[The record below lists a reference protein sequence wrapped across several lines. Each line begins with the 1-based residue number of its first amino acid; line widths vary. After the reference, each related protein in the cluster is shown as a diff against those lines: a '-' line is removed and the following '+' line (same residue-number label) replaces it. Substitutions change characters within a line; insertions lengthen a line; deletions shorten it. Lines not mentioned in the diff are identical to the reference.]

1 MPHVGRDRS
10 GTATANTRPDPDHL
24 THESSDRAQE
34 AGRRSESPHPG
45 IWTDPSVASAAVLAP
60 NKSEVGE
67 NGTGRVVPQLA
78 PGVERLGE
86 YKGSGLTEAT
96 YLVRNPCGQVVH
108 LSRLLDLVLSG
119 IDGSRTAP
127 EIADCTTAA
136 FDRTV
141 SAGNVEYLLTNKL
154 APLGL
159 LTTSELG
166 RPGARPADQDP
177 AILAL
182 KVRQTLIPAS
192 AVQHLARLFR
202 PLFSPLVVVSVLAC
216 LIASDAWLFRSARL
230 GPAFRFVLLHPLL
243 LLLVLGLSVLS
254 MLFHECG
261 HAAACRYGGARPGVI
276 GMGFYVVWP
285 AFFTNVTD
293 SYRLGR
299 AGRIR
304 TDLGGVY
311 FNAIFV
317 LLLMMTYLETGYVPL
332 LAAILAVHLEIVQQL
347 LPTLRLDGYFILT
360 DLIGVPDLF
369 QRIRPTLRSMI
380 PGRPIDPRARDLKRA
395 ARVTLTAW
403 VLLVVPLLT
412 AELILIILNIPSLAT
427 TFAHSLDG
435 QAHAVVAEFGRI
447 DVPAGLVSVISVL
460 LLLLPMAGLCY
471 ILLIT
476 GRRTLRL
483 AVRASRRRPMLGYG
497 FAAAALLA
505 AAALAIHWGIL
516 PLGGSGATPLRPAG
530 ATTPGGATTGQP
542 GGSGGSSGNGA
553 SALSAAAAARDQAAA
568 WVVQDVNSSDIIA
581 CDPAMCSALKA
592 QGLPAGR
599 LLPLQ
604 PAGADPFGADVI
616 VASLSVR
623 NEFGSQLTDVYAPA
637 LIASFGSGS
646 GRIDIRA
653 IADHGGAAYRAA
665 EPSDLA
671 TRKAAG
677 AQLLQNQRFHAT
689 AQAASQI
696 TAGQVDSR
704 VLVTLAWLVAQRA
717 VNVTAFSD
725 TGPGAPTSF
734 RQVTITSPGGQ
745 APDLTADLDQ
755 VLAQRAPYLPEST
768 TIVHLGSQ
776 TALRIEFGA
785 PSLQGLLSVETVAG
799 V

>member
-1 MPHVGRDRS
+1 MRSLHVQLQHTITYFGHAD
-10 GTATANTRPDPDHL
+10 
-24 THESSDRAQE
+24 
-34 AGRRSESPHPG
+34 
-45 IWTDPSVASAAVLAP
+45 VAA
-60 NKSEVGE
+60 
-67 NGTGRVVPQLA
+67 
-78 PGVERLGE
+78 
-86 YKGSGLTEAT
+86 
-96 YLVRNPCGQVVH
+96 
-108 LSRLLDLVLSG
+108 
-119 IDGSRTAP
+119 
-127 EIADCTTAA
+127 
-136 FDRTV
+136 
-141 SAGNVEYLLTNKL
+141 
-154 APLGL
+154 GL
-159 LTTSELG
+159 LS
-166 RPGARPADQDP
+166 
-177 AILAL
+177 AI
-182 KVRQTLIPAS
+182 S
-192 AVQHLARLFR
+192 
-202 PLFSPLVVVSVLAC
+202 
-216 LIASDAWLFRSARL
+216 
-230 GPAFRFVLLHPLL
+230 
-243 LLLVLGLSVLS
+243 LLVL
-254 MLFHECG
+254 
-261 HAAACRYGGARPGVI
+261 A
-276 GMGFYVVWP
+276 
-285 AFFTNVTD
+285 
-293 SYRLGR
+293 
-299 AGRIR
+299 
-304 TDLGGVY
+304 
-311 FNAIFV
+311 
-317 LLLMMTYLETGYVPL
+317 
-332 LAAILAVHLEIVQQL
+332 
-347 LPTLRLDGYFILT
+347 
-360 DLIGVPDLF
+360 
-369 QRIRPTLRSMI
+369 
-380 PGRPIDPRARDLKRA
+380 
-395 ARVTLTAW
+395 
-403 VLLVVPLLT
+403 
-412 AELILIILNIPSLAT
+412 
-427 TFAHSLDG
+427 
-435 QAHAVVAEFGRI
+435 
-447 DVPAGLVSVISVL
+447 
-460 LLLLPMAGLCY
+460 LPMVGLCY
-471 ILLIT
+471 ILQLT

-483 AVRASRRRPMLGYG
+483 AVTASRRRPMLGYG
-497 FAAAALLA
+497 FAAAALVV

-530 ATTPGGATTGQP
+530 VTTPGGATTGQP
-542 GGSGGSSGNGA
+542 GRSGGSSGNGA
-553 SALSAAAAARDQAAA
+553 SSLSAAIAARNQAAA
-568 WVVQDVNSSDIIA
+568 WVAQQVSSGDIIA
-581 CDPAMCSALKA
+581 CDPAMCSALQA

-616 VASLSVR
+616 AASLSVR

-717 VNVTAFSD
+717 VTVTAFSD